1 MNRYRRLRRRF
12 KERSSNCGPA
22 AIWPSGALAFAVLAV
37 AIAAPLVWMRAA
49 NAQDSQDL
57 PKPSEVVKINTLK
70 LGGALKPG
78 ATSQLEV
85 EAAILPGWHI
95 NSHHPN
101 SADFIRTTLS
111 VTPPKAVKAGALPDP
126 PAART
131 PAAASA

>member
-1 MNRYRRLRRRF
+1 MATECREVEPKSRRMGKRGRMKRTVRNRASDCGIIQVMNRYRRLRRR
-12 KERSSNCGPA
+12 SNRGPA
-22 AIWPSGALAFAVLAV
+22 AIWPSGALAFAILAV
-37 AIAAPLVWMRAA
+37 AIAAPLVWMRSA

-70 LGGALKPG
+70 LGGAPKPG

-101 SADFIRTTLS
+101 S
-111 VTPPKAVKAGALPDP
+111 
-126 PAART
+126 
-131 PAAASA
+131 